1 MGLDDFKV
9 NQEVKT
15 IDASKK
21 LRVGIIGC
29 GWIADAHMKSYLKQ
43 PDVEIVAG
51 ADLIPGKAKA
61 FMEKY
66 GLRTSKPIML
76 RTRKC
81 LTTRA

>member
-29 GWIADAHMKSYLKQ
+29 GWIADAHMKS
-43 PDVEIVAG
+43 
-51 ADLIPGKAKA
+51 
-61 FMEKY
+61 
-66 GLRTSKPIML
+66 
-76 RTRKC
+76 
-81 LTTRA
+81 

>member
-15 IDASKK
+15 VDASRK

-29 GWIADAHMKSYLKQ
+29 GWIADAHMKSYQRQ

-51 ADLIPGKAKA
+51 ADAEA
-61 FMEKY
+61 
-66 GLRTSKPIML
+66 
-76 RTRKC
+76 
-81 LTTRA
+81 